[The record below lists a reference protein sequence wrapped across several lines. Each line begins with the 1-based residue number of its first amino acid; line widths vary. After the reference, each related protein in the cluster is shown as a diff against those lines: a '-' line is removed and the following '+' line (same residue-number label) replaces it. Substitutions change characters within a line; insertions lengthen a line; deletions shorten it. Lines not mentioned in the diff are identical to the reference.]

1 LSKEVVKLDAD
12 EEMDI
17 EADIQAEL
25 DSLKPG
31 AAGERRLKMVTLDIP
46 CVSFARTGRGIDPVS
61 LVRRICQD
69 ASEHPMQM
77 RSRYIKRMTP
87 ITLIRKTLSGG
98 LEQLCDVV
106 LKPYFHS
113 GGPSKKFAIR
123 PTIRNNNQ
131 LDRDTVIKTIASAV
145 GQGHS
150 VDLKNYDLLILVEVY
165 RNICGMS
172 VVGNEYEK
180 LKRYNLAEIY
190 QPTPKPVA
198 KVTATEEKDQA
209 NSAVTTVTASNPEE
223 ISGARATVN

>member
-1 LSKEVVKLDAD
+1 VAAKLDAD
-12 EEMDI
+12 KETDI

-31 AAGERRLKMVTLDIP
+31 ATGEGKLKMVTLDIP

-69 ASEHPMQM
+69 ASDHPMQM

-131 LDRDTVIKTIASAV
+131 LNGDTVIKTVASAV
-145 GQGHS
+145 GQSHS

-190 QPTPKPVA
+190 QPTPKPKARVA
-198 KVTATEEKDQA
+198 ATEKVQA
-209 NSAVTTVTASNPEE
+209 NLAVTTETTSDPEE
-223 ISGARATVN
+223 TPGAGVAVG